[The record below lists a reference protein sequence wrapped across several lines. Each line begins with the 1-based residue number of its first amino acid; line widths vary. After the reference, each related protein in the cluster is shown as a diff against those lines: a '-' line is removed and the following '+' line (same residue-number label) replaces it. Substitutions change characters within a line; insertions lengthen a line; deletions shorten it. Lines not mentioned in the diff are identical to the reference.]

1 MASNTWAV
9 VFIAVGAAML
19 LIGVAG
25 GNLTY
30 ASAPEQ
36 FPAWMVVAFIG
47 IILAL
52 IGVAMGM
59 GKSGN
64 KE

>member
-1 MASNTWAV
+1 MASNTWMV
-9 VFIAVGAAML
+9 IFIVVGAVML
-19 LIGVAG
+19 LIGAAG

-30 ASAPEQ
+30 VSAPEQ

-52 IGVAMGM
+52 IGIAMGM
-59 GKSGN
+59 GKSE
-64 KE
+64 KKD